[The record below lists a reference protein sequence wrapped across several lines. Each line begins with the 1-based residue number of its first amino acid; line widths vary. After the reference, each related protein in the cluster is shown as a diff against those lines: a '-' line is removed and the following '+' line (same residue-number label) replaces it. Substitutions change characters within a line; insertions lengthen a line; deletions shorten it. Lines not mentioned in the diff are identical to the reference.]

1 MAKLEFDREITISS
15 AGNRFAVIWTKQ
27 KIYWSELIEKLK
39 TPVRSP
45 ETLEEYLKYPKSKQ
59 DNLKDVGGFVG
70 GELIDNNRKKGASG
84 RDIIALDL
92 DNIEAGQTQEV
103 LKKIGGLGCAYVVYS
118 TRKHSDYK
126 PRLRILIPGNRTLA
140 PDEYEP
146 AARKLASMIG
156 IALCDPTTFQV
167 TRLMYWPSCS
177 SDSSYVYAYE
187 DKAFLN
193 VDGIL
198 GMYKDWQDV
207 AEWPQVPGSE
217 KTIAS
222 LRKKQENPLDKTG
235 IIGAF
240 CKSYTI
246 IEAIEKFIPD
256 AYEIHENSDRLT
268 FTGGST
274 FGGAILYE
282 DGLFLYS
289 HHATDP
295 ASMKLCNA
303 FDLVRLHKF
312 KDLDDE
318 AKEGTPTAKLPS
330 FTAMNKLMLKDEKVI
345 KILDKERSE
354 SVKNDFYDLDP
365 EGEEIEWMKKLKR
378 NENSGQIEKTR
389 ENISIILEND
399 LQLKGKMVYDEFSNR
414 GIVTGALP
422 WNKTD
427 EERLWKDV
435 DDAELR
441 TYLETVYR
449 ITGDKKIDDVLLAY
463 CHKYKI
469 NKVKKY
475 LEELKWDGVK
485 RVDTL
490 LHDYLG
496 AENNVYTQE
505 VMRKSMVAAVARAM
519 GLYVKWDQMPILSG
533 PQGIGKSTFL
543 RMLGKNWFSDSL
555 QTFEGKDASETIQ
568 GTWINEIGELAS
580 MNRSELNSV
589 KLFLSKVEDIFREA
603 YGRRTEKFPRRCIF
617 FGTTNSSDFLR
628 DSTGDRRFWPVD
640 VGIVSPQKSVFKE
653 LGVEVDQL
661 WAEAFCYWQLGE
673 DLLLSVEA
681 QKIAEEEQKAHKETN
696 SLEGLIEVFLEKE
709 IPENWNTLDINYRK
723 AIMSGDFIQENA
735 KTVKRTKICAL
746 EIWVECLKGDPKN
759 IQRRNSM
766 EINAIVAGLENWQR
780 CKSFLRFGPYGT
792 QRGFIRKV

>member
-1 MAKLEFDREITISS
+1 MAKLKFDRAITISS

-27 KIYWSELIEKLK
+27 KIYWSELTEKLK

-45 ETLEEYLKYPKSKQ
+45 ETLEEYVKYPKSKQ

-103 LKKIGGLGCAYVVYS
+103 LKKIGGLGCAYAVYS

-126 PRLRILIPGNRTLA
+126 PRLRILIPGNRTLT

-222 LRKKQENPLDKTG
+222 LRKKQENPLNKTG

-256 AYEIHENSDRLT
+256 AYEIHEDSDRLT

-318 AKEGTPTAKLPS
+318 AKEGTPVNRLPS
-330 FTAMNKLMLKDEKVI
+330 FKAMNKLILEDEKVKTLMLKEKVSAAEDFKDENIDWVTLLKTDSNGNI
-345 KILDKERSE
+345 KS
-354 SVKNDFYDLDP
+354 
-365 EGEEIEWMKKLKR
+365 
-378 NENSGQIEKTR
+378 TR
-389 ENISIILEND
+389 ENIITILEND
-399 LQLKGKMVYDEFSNR
+399 EQLKGRMVYDEFSHR
-414 GIVTGALP
+414 TLVLDALP
-422 WNKTD
+422 WNKIT
-427 EERLWKDV
+427 EERIWDNV
-435 DDAELR
+435 DDAGFR
-441 TYLETVYR
+441 TYLESRYGIV
-449 ITGDKKIDDVLLAY
+449 GDKKVDDGFITY
-463 CHKYKI
+463 SHKYKV

-475 LEELKWDGVK
+475 LESLQWDGIE

-496 AENNVYTQE
+496 AEDNSYTRAT
-505 VMRKSMVAAVARAM
+505 MRKSMVAAVARAM
-519 GLYVKWDQMPILSG
+519 GLYIKWDYMPILSG

-543 RMLGKNWFSDSL
+543 RMLGGNWFSDSL
-555 QTFEGKDASETIQ
+555 QTFEGKEAYESIQ
-568 GTWINEIGELAS
+568 GVWIIEVGELAS
-580 MNRSELNSV
+580 MNRSELNAV
-589 KLFLSKVEDIFREA
+589 KLFLSKVEDIFRGA
-603 YGRRTEKFPRRCIF
+603 YERRTEKFPRRCVF
-617 FGTTNSSDFLR
+617 FGTTNSSEFLR
-628 DSTGDRRFWPVD
+628 DSTGNRRFLPIDLMVYQPVKN
-640 VGIVSPQKSVFKE
+640 IFKE
-653 LGVEVDQL
+653 LPEEVDQI

-673 DLLLSVEA
+673 ELFLTGEA
-681 QKIAEEEQKAHKETN
+681 LEIAQREQENHKETN
-696 SLEGLIEVFLEKE
+696 HIEGMILDYLE
-709 IPENWNTLDINYRK
+709 IPIPIDWDKKDISFRRAYIEGYSNPERITGIDSTTLV
-723 AIMSGDFIQENA
+723 E
-735 KTVKRTKICAL
+735 RTKVCAV
-746 EIWVECLKGDPKN
+746 EIWVECLGGDPKLLN
-759 IQRRNSM
+759 RKNSI
-766 EINAIVAGLENWQR
+766 EINNFLSSLKNWERVKTPRKQE
-780 CKSFLRFGPYGT
+780 PYGQ
-792 QRGFIRKV
+792 QRIFTKLK